1 VVLVIREALERSY
14 NATLG
19 ALRNALVRA
28 LGSLSS
34 RTGVLQLLYIVALV
48 ALMGGFVNAVF
59 FPLPNQGQIVYP
71 GSGSQS
77 IPEAVL
83 DSSVI
88 LIGGAGIYVTYVSGR
103 QTTRSRM
110 VNLYLGIA
118 LLLIAISVFM
128 GLYLTF
134 LKTGI

>member
-1 VVLVIREALERSY
+1 MIRRVLERSY
-14 NATLG
+14 NATVG
-19 ALRNALVRA
+19 ALRNTLARA

-34 RTGVLQLLYIVALV
+34 RTGILQLLYVIALV

-71 GSGSQS
+71 GTGAQT

-83 DSSVI
+83 DASVI
-88 LIGGAGIYVTYVSGR
+88 LVGGAGIYVTYVSGR

-118 LLLIAISVFM
+118 LLLITLSVFM
-128 GLYLTF
+128 GLYLTI
-134 LKTGI
+134 LKG

>member
-1 VVLVIREALERSY
+1 LIRRVLERSY
-14 NATLG
+14 NATVG
-19 ALRNALVRA
+19 ALRNALGGV
-28 LGSLSS
+28 LGSLTN
-34 RTGVLQLLYIVALV
+34 RTGILQLLYVIALV
-48 ALMGGFVNAVF
+48 ALMGGFANAVF

-71 GSGSQS
+71 GTGSQT

-83 DSSVI
+83 DASVI

-110 VNLYLGIA
+110 VNLYLGVA
-118 LLLIAISVFM
+118 LLLIALSVFM

>member
-1 VVLVIREALERSY
+1 MIRRVLERSY
-14 NATLG
+14 NATVG
-19 ALRNALVRA
+19 ALRNALGGV
-28 LGSLSS
+28 LGSLTN
-34 RTGVLQLLYIVALV
+34 RTGILQLLYVIALV
-48 ALMGGFVNAVF
+48 ALMGGFANAVF

-71 GSGSQS
+71 GTGSQT

-83 DSSVI
+83 DASVI

-110 VNLYLGIA
+110 VNLYLGVA
-118 LLLIAISVFM
+118 LLLIALSVFM